1 MLKNEEGKRA
11 IIYGVAGQDGSY
23 LAELLLKLGYTVL
36 GAKRRSSEGGTSKLK
51 PEVFDNPNFKIVNS
65 DVTDLGSVI
74 RVVQLFKPDYIYNL
88 AAQSHVGNSFR
99 ESLSSVDVTLKGC
112 VNILEAVKLIAPEC
126 RVYQASSSEMFGNS
140 YDTNHVGVKYQNE
153 QTKMSP
159 CSPYAVAKLA
169 SHNFVSVYR
178 QSYGIWASSGILFNH
193 ESERRG
199 IEFVTRKITRYVG
212 HLSNHLGGC
221 SRFRRPERLRLG
233 DITSERDW
241 GYAPEYVQ
249 AMVLMMQAAKPDD
262 YVIATGKTSTIE
274 HFVEL
279 CFAIIGQDYRDH
291 IVIDDEFKRPNDV
304 KYLLGDASKANKELG
319 WQPKY
324 TVGDIAARMVNADIA
339 DLWNR
344 GPDNRQEN

>member
-1 MLKNEEGKRA
+1 MLKHEEGKRA

-36 GAKRRSSEGGTSKLK
+36 GAKRRSSEGGTSKLR

-88 AAQSHVGNSFR
+88 AAQSHVGNSFN

-112 VNILEAVKLIAPEC
+112 VNILEAVKLVAPNC
-126 RVYQASSSEMFGNS
+126 KVYQASSSEMFGNS
-140 YDTNHVGVKYQNE
+140 YDINPFGVKYQNE

-169 SHNFVSVYR
+169 SHNFLSVYR
-178 QSYGIWASSGILFNH
+178 SSFNIWACSGILFNH

-199 IEFVTRKITRYVG
+199 IEFVTRKVTRYVG
-212 HLSNHLGGC
+212 HLANHLNGC

-241 GYAPEYVQ
+241 GYAPEYVE
-249 AMVLMMQAAKPDD
+249 AMVLMMQADTPDD
-262 YVIATGKTSTIE
+262 YVIATGVTTPIE
-274 HFVEL
+274 KFVER
-279 CFAIIGQDYRDH
+279 CFSMIGENYKEHVII
-291 IVIDDEFKRPNDV
+291 DEQFKRPNDV
-304 KYLLGDASKANKELG
+304 KYLLGDASKAKAALG
-319 WQPKY
+319 WKPKC
-324 TVGDIAARMVNADIA
+324 TMDNIAVKMVNADIA